1 MAAMNN
7 YYNGT
12 EIRLSAAF
20 TNNGVA
26 VDPTTVTFKV
36 KDPTGKIT
44 PYTAPS
50 VVKDSVGNYH
60 LDFAVGISGIW
71 YYRAEG
77 TGAATVAGE
86 AQLSVKTSQF

>member
-1 MAAMNN
+1 MNS

-12 EIRLSAAF
+12 EIRLTAAF

-26 VDPTTVTFKV
+26 IDPTTVTFRV
-36 KDPTGKIT
+36 KDPTGVIVA
-44 PYTAPS
+44 YTSPA

-60 LDFAVGISGIW
+60 LDIAVGISGFW

-86 AQLSVKTSQF
+86 AKLSVKTSQFS